1 MSGDLEL
8 ALGRARVV
16 LKDTTHP
23 GNIGAAAR
31 ALKTMG
37 LTRLCLASPQT
48 LLDSQARAL
57 SAGAADILG
66 GMEVHDDLDG
76 ALTGA
81 SCVFAFTA
89 RRRAEGEGP
98 MSVREAGVEAARRVL
113 AGEEIAF
120 LFGGERSGLSN
131 EDVLRCRFAAEIPA
145 NPEYSSLNLSHAV
158 QLAGYELRRAL
169 LDLADGGELGGLG
182 EDAERI
188 RIPAGHEHVAGLMRH
203 ARRVLALL
211 GLPKHR
217 DGPPVLPRLRRL
229 IQRAEPN
236 ESEVNLLRGILRA
249 AEEKAE
255 EKKQT

>member
-1 MSGDLEL
+1 MSGALES

-23 GNIGAAAR
+23 GNIGASAR

-37 LTRLCLASPQT
+37 LRRLCLASPRT

-57 SAGAADILG
+57 SAGAADVLG
-66 GMEVHDDLDG
+66 EMEVHDELDAALVG
-76 ALTGA
+76 AG
-81 SCVFAFTA
+81 CVFAFTA
-89 RRRAEGEGP
+89 RRRAEGAGP
-98 MSVREAGVEAARRVL
+98 LSVRAAGTEAARRVL

-120 LFGGERSGLSN
+120 LFGGERSGLEN
-131 EDVLRCRFAAEIPA
+131 EDILKCRYAAEIPA

-169 LDLADGGELGGLG
+169 LDLTDGGELGA
-182 EDAERI
+182 EAERPHF
-188 RIPAGHEHVAGLMRH
+188 PAGHEHVAGLMRH
-203 ARRVLALL
+203 ARRTLALL
-211 GLPKHR
+211 GLPKHQ

-249 AEEKAE
+249 AEEQARKE
-255 EKKQT
+255 N

>member
-1 MSGDLEL
+1 
-8 ALGRARVV
+8 
-16 LKDTTHP
+16 
-23 GNIGAAAR
+23 
-31 ALKTMG
+31 
-37 LTRLCLASPQT
+37 
-48 LLDSQARAL
+48 
-57 SAGAADILG
+57 
-66 GMEVHDDLDG
+66 
-76 ALTGA
+76 
-81 SCVFAFTA
+81 
-89 RRRAEGEGP
+89 
-98 MSVREAGVEAARRVL
+98 MSVREAGMEAARRTA

-131 EDVLRCRFAAEIPA
+131 EDVLRCRYAAEIPA

-169 LDLADGGELGGLG
+169 LDRAEVGALG

-188 RIPAGHEHVAGLMRH
+188 RVPAGHEHVAGLMRH

-249 AEEKAE
+249 AEEKTR
-255 EKKQT
+255 EKSGHNRNSGPKSV